1 MDMRFARLSMCAED
15 VGPAAHHLVQQGGVS
30 CTVMHAVWLGLAP
43 VELSGQAGDLYR
55 FRIGVRKLCAN
66 C

>member
-1 MDMRFARLSMCAED
+1 MQKML
-15 VGPAAHHLVQQGGVS
+15 GQQRIIWFSRVES